1 MSPPLANWKWDPQAG
16 PKSVPQYRTCLA
28 AHLVLSLLPI
38 LFLHHPP
45 FFVQSTIFNPYI
57 SLPRLLQTLSVYALC
72 LSSLEVYFLELSLNR
87 LASLTPG
94 HQLLDARHLDLLRP
108 NPAVTDHNEF
118 CENKNRPS
126 VSPTS
131 SRLTSTPHISSLVV
145 NLINL
150 LDLVYLV
157 VAPLTSHP
165 TVDASASRVP
175 GSSTPA
181 IPDYQNTDASFA
193 LLHGNTIRH
202 SSSRLP
208 FTVIPTR
215 PLNGVVMPQRPRF

>member
-1 MSPPLANWKWDPQAG
+1 MGPQAG

-28 AHLVLSLLPI
+28 AHPVLSLLPI

-45 FFVQSTIFNPYI
+45 FFVQYTIFNPYI

-72 LSSLEVYFLELSLNR
+72 LSSLEIYFLEPSLNR

-94 HQLLDARHLDLLRP
+94 HHLLDARHLDLLRP

-118 CENKNRPS
+118 CENTNRPS

-131 SRLTSTPHISSLVV
+131 PRLTSTPHISPLVV
-145 NLINL
+145 NLINV

-157 VAPLTSHP
+157 VAPLTFHP
-165 TVDASASRVP
+165 TVDASTSRVP

-181 IPDYQNTDASFA
+181 ISDY
-193 LLHGNTIRH
+193 
-202 SSSRLP
+202 
-208 FTVIPTR
+208 
-215 PLNGVVMPQRPRF
+215 